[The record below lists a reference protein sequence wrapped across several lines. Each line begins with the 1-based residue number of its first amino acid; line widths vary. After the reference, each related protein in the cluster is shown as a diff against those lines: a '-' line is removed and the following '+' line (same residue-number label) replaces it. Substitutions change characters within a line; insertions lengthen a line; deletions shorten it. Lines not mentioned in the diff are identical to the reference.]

1 MFLKRIEQ
9 PTVELHFENGLIQS
23 PDTIHPISYITFS
36 PSFTIHQL
44 SGRLIYEAYFIFGEF
59 SDDRKLISPALVLL
73 LTVTQSQSRQ
83 SWNCF
88 NIPLVSARCWYS
100 SLSDNSRAIRKDQV
114 EIPFIFI
121 LTFSFFKT
129 SFFEFHVK
137 ALNYTISTIC
147 WILYYYQ
154 KNLLCGS
161 ADVKEFV
168 LNTIVLI
175 SVLLLSLE
183 RTSMSCVSFWAW

>member
-1 MFLKRIEQ
+1 MMMSDNMKSAAKCRMFLKRIEQ

-36 PSFTIHQL
+36 SSFTIHQL
-44 SGRLIYEAYFIFGEF
+44 SVRLIYEAYFIFGEF

-73 LTVTQSQSRQ
+73 STVTQSQSRQ

-88 NIPLVSARCWYS
+88 NIPLVSASCWYS

-121 LTFSFFKT
+121 LTFFIFINFF
-129 SFFEFHVK
+129 F
-137 ALNYTISTIC
+137 
-147 WILYYYQ
+147 
-154 KNLLCGS
+154 
-161 ADVKEFV
+161 
-168 LNTIVLI
+168 
-175 SVLLLSLE
+175 
-183 RTSMSCVSFWAW
+183 